1 METGSVE
8 TTRVD
13 SASIP
18 LDGIRWPAVFAG
30 LAVGLGVHML
40 LMLFGVAA
48 GFTVQDADGRSLPVA
63 AAVWNTIGMVV
74 AALVGGYVAARASGL
89 RRNMDGMINGVVAWG
104 AAMLIFSVVSGSVSG
119 SAINSMFGVTASPPA
134 AAGSTDSALLGQL
147 MSSVERGDR
156 ETTINILHDRFGL
169 GQEQAGLAADHAMAL
184 TGRPEAAGPDARS
197 ETDGVIQTASAAS
210 IWLSAMIV
218 LSLLAGAGGGLLG
231 ARGARQRALHG
242 RYDEQRVVDRHT
254 HDIPLTG

>member
-1 METGSVE
+1 ME
-8 TTRVD
+8 TTRFD

-30 LAVGLGVHML
+30 LAVGLGLHML

-48 GFTVQDADGRSLPVA
+48 GFTVLETEGGSLSVA
-63 AAVWNTIGMVV
+63 AAVWNTISMVI

-89 RRNMDGMINGVVAWG
+89 RRNMDGMINGVAAWG
-104 AAMLIFSVVSGSVSG
+104 AAMLIFSVLSGSASD
-119 SAINSMFGVTASPPA
+119 SAINSMLGVTASPPVA
-134 AAGSTDSALLGQL
+134 ARSTDSALLGQL

-156 ETTINILHDRFGL
+156 ETTMNILRDRFGL
-169 GQEQAGLAADHAMAL
+169 SQEQAGLAADHAMAV
-184 TGRPEAAGPDARS
+184 TGQPEATAPDARS
-197 ETDGVIQTASAAS
+197 ETNGAIQTASAAS
-210 IWLSAMIV
+210 TWLSVMIV

-242 RYDEQRVVDRHT
+242 RYDEQRVVVRHA